1 MKIIITENQMNE
13 FDEYK
18 KKLIKAIE
26 RHGFDSV
33 MKMTSL
39 DKLTLLKLTSMP
51 IKGYTDS
58 NYKDGLSVKNLM
70 KDLIDEN
77 EDYRECILDYSSWD
91 GSVQWICDFNRGD
104 KTDVYFSYATPYWE
118 DDKTIIQSNKIMV
131 YKDGVMFND
140 YEDDSYIT
148 TFDNP
153 EKFNNVN
160 KLIDWFENTY
170 KPKTYE
176 IILEDF
182 RNIRNNFKLV

>member
-77 EDYRECILDYSSWD
+77 EDYRRCIVT
-91 GSVQWICDFNRGD
+91 GKQIGRAHV
-104 KTDVYFSYATPYWE
+104 
-118 DDKTIIQSNKIMV
+118 
-131 YKDGVMFND
+131 
-140 YEDDSYIT
+140 
-148 TFDNP
+148 
-153 EKFNNVN
+153 
-160 KLIDWFENTY
+160 
-170 KPKTYE
+170 
-176 IILEDF
+176 
-182 RNIRNNFKLV
+182 